1 MNIYLGI
8 AGIFVLFAM
17 ISLGANVMVALGIVG
32 FVGLFGLVGFEAAL
46 SVLSTVF
53 FETTHSFHFTVIP
66 LFLLMGFFALRAGLG
81 SDVFEAANSWFGGV
95 RGGLAISTTVA
106 AAGFG
111 AASGSSVGTA
121 TVFTKIALP
130 EMLDRGYDK
139 GLASASIAIAGTLA
153 VMIPPSAVMVI
164 YGILTDSSIG
174 KLLMAG
180 ILPGIVFGIL
190 LCISIYITA
199 RRHPEMAPRSENKAT
214 WSQRIY
220 SLRLAGPLA
229 LIVFSIIVGIYLG
242 VFTPTEAGA
251 MGALFTLILAV
262 IRQRGLVGLHLKKTL
277 LDTVRT
283 SAMIFA
289 VIICALVFSRF
300 LALSGLT
307 SDIANALAVMDVNR
321 WVVLFIVT
329 LIYLVLG
336 TMMDAPALLAISL
349 PVTYPV
355 MHKLGFDPIWF
366 GVYVVL
372 LVEIGAVSPP
382 VGINCFVVQAASEG
396 RVELEDVFKGL
407 IPFLIAS
414 AIMLLLLCFFPQ
426 LALYI
431 PNSMK

>member
-1 MNIYLGI
+1 MNIYFGI
-8 AGIFVLFAM
+8 IGMVSLFLM
-17 ISLGANVMVALGIVG
+17 IAFGANVMVALSIVG
-32 FVGLFGLVGFEAAL
+32 FVGLLSTVGFEAAL

-81 SDVFEAANSWFGGV
+81 SDVYEAAYSWLGGV

-180 ILPGIVFGIL
+180 IFPGIIFGFL
-190 LCISIYITA
+190 LCMAIYITA
-199 RRHPEMAPRSENKAT
+199 RRRPELAPRSEHKAS
-214 WSQRIY
+214 WKQRIY
-220 SLRLAGPLA
+220 SLRLAGPLV
-229 LIVFSIIVGIYLG
+229 LIIFGIIAGIYMG

-262 IRQRGLVGLHLKKTL
+262 IRQRGIKGLNLQQILT
-277 LDTVRT
+277 DTVKT

-307 SDIANALAVMDVNR
+307 IAIGDGLTTMDVNP
-321 WVVLFIVT
+321 WVVVFIVT
-329 LIYLVLG
+329 MIYLVLG

-349 PVTYPV
+349 PITYPV
-355 MHKLGFDPIWF
+355 MTKLGFDPIWF

-372 LVEIGAVSPP
+372 LVEIAAVSPP
-382 VGINCFVVQAASEG
+382 VGINCFVVQASSEG
-396 RVELEDVFKGL
+396 RVELEDVFRGL
-407 IPFLIAS
+407 VPFLIAG
-414 AIMLLLLCFFPQ
+414 ILMLLLLCIFPQ
-426 LALYI
+426 IALYL
-431 PNSMK
+431 PETMR